1 MESHAPRRDA
11 STPSNDPSAFSY
23 GSPRTP
29 AGRQRPA
36 PLTLKTGSG
45 RRAKD
50 ENTPLALSHLGDDG
64 NSTLSSTRYI

>member
-1 MESHAPRRDA
+1 MESYVPRREP
-11 STPSNDPSAFSY
+11 STPSNDPTAFSY

-29 AGRQRPA
+29 LGRVRPA

-50 ENTPLALSHLGDDG
+50 ENTPLTLSHLGDDG
-64 NSTLSSTRYI
+64 TSTLSSSRYF